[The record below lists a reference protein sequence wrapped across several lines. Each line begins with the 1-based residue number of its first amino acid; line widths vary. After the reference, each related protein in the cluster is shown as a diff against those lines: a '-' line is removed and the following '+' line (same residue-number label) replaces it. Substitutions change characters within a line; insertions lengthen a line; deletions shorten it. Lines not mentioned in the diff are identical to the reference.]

1 MDERPPA
8 DGDSG
13 AGFDPPDIVLVG
25 LMGAGKT
32 SVGKRLAARLGRPF
46 DDADRVIEAETGM
59 TVSEIF
65 AERGEPCFRAL
76 ERRTIAGLLARAGR
90 VLATGGGAFMDPET
104 RALIARR
111 AVSVWLKADLDVL
124 ARRVARRNTRPL
136 LAAGDPRAILESL
149 IEARYP
155 VYALA
160 DITVTAAD
168 RPIDATVETVAAAL
182 RAHAAAS
189 AARAAQ

>member
-8 DGDSG
+8 DGDNG
-13 AGFDPPDIVLVG
+13 AGSGLPNIVLVG

-32 SVGKRLAARLGRPF
+32 SVGKRLAARLERPF
-46 DDADRVIEAETGM
+46 DDADRVVEAETGM

-65 AERGEPCFRAL
+65 AECGEPFFRAR
-76 ERRTIAGLLARAGR
+76 ERRAIAGLLARTGR
-90 VLATGGGAFMDPET
+90 VLATGGGAFMDPDT
-104 RALIARR
+104 RAAISAR
-111 AVSVWLKADLDVL
+111 AVSVWLKADVDVL

-149 IEARYP
+149 VETRYP

-160 DITVTAAD
+160 DITVCSAD
-168 RPIDATVETVAAAL
+168 RPIGATVEKVAAAL
-182 RAHAAAS
+182 LAHAAA
-189 AARAAQ
+189 AAR